1 MGWHNSPSVP
11 ADPTVTQFQP
21 GDPSPL
27 KMLKVVRWALQRG
40 GTFTALELRAR
51 FGTSKCMAY
60 DYTRYWRQVFGDQ
73 PPPRARKGGLKQGT
87 EANLKPITLDS
98 LLDGL

>member
-11 ADPTVTQFQP
+11 PDPAVTQFQP

-40 GTFTALELRAR
+40 GKFTALELQAR

-73 PPPRARKGGLKQGT
+73 PPPRARRPGVKQAT
-87 EANLKPITLDS
+87 DPERKPIPIDS
-98 LLDGL
+98 LLGDL

>member
-1 MGWHNSPSVP
+1 MGWHNSPPVP
-11 ADPTVTQFQP
+11 PDPAVTQFQP

-27 KMLKVVRWALQRG
+27 KMLKVARWALLRG

-60 DYTRYWRQVFGDQ
+60 DYTRYWRQVFGTE
-73 PPPRARKGGLKQGT
+73 PPPRARKGGVKQGT
-87 EANLKPITLDS
+87 TEVPEPINLDS
-98 LLDGL
+98 LLDDL